1 VLARVPTPA
10 QGPYSWAAMSTRW
23 SVAPL
28 EACLA
33 GLLVAAG
40 IALAAVEPSGVTAGF
55 AAGGGAFAVLWVV
68 VGLFVARR
76 VPGNPVGPLLTAV
89 GLAVAFTAT
98 REVGWRVL
106 AARPHAA
113 ARLDWLVA
121 LLEES
126 SVWLFVALALLLAY
140 FPDGLL
146 PGPRWRPVPWVLVV
160 AAAIYQAWGA
170 FEQTPF
176 RSPLQELPRPFGPP
190 PVAFDLLGVVAEVTL
205 LGLFLGCAG
214 SLVVRF
220 RRSDEVQRRQLKVL
234 ALIGIAVPGFIVVCG
249 SELILLGHPGWAS
262 VVVGVAALAG
272 LPIAIAVGM
281 LRHDLYDVDRA
292 LSTTIA
298 YVLATGLLLTI
309 FAVASLVTGL
319 AMGRGSTVV
328 AAAATA
334 VAALALAPLRRR
346 LQRRVDR
353 RLYPLRQAA
362 LAAIEELQRD
372 IHVGAAEPEQLVDRL
387 RAALRDPQ
395 LRVGYRTRDGAGLV
409 DERGQSLDA
418 AGSVPVVTGRTA
430 IGALLPGSSS
440 TSPELLRQ
448 VAAASATLV
457 ELVRLRLE
465 LTAAL
470 REVEA
475 SRARL
480 VLAGDEERGRLGRDL
495 HDGAQQ
501 RLISLGMTL
510 RLAQRHLADGGT
522 DVDGLIDQT
531 VAELGTAVAELREIA
546 HGLRP
551 SSLDDGL
558 QAALVAL
565 TRHVPIQV
573 VLRVP
578 PEPLPDPVA
587 TTTFYVVSEA
597 IANVIK
603 HAEATRIDVAVERR
617 NGHVEVRIV
626 DDGKGGA
633 TVGAGSGLA
642 GLCDRVHA
650 VGGILALESER
661 GAGTTIEAVVP
672 CAS

>member
-1 VLARVPTPA
+1 MTGV
-10 QGPYSWAAMSTRW
+10 
-23 SVAPL
+23 
-28 EACLA
+28 
-33 GLLVAAG
+33 LVAAG

-76 VPGNPVGPLLTAV
+76 VRGNLVGPLLTAV

-121 LLEES
+121 VLEES

-146 PGPRWRPVPWVLVV
+146 PSRKWRPVPWVLVV
-160 AAAIYQAWGA
+160 AALIYQAWGA

-176 RSPLQELPRPFGPP
+176 RSSLQDLPRPFGPP
-190 PVAFDLLGVVAEVTL
+190 SLAFDLLGVAAEVTL

-214 SLVVRF
+214 SLVMRF
-220 RRSDEVQRRQLKVL
+220 RRSDEVRRRQLKWL
-234 ALIGIAVPGFIVVCG
+234 ALIGIAVPGFLVVCG
-249 SELILLGHPGWAS
+249 GELLLLGHPGWAS

-281 LRHDLYDVDRA
+281 LRHDLYDVDSA

-309 FAVASLVTGL
+309 FAVASFLTGL
-319 AMGRGSTVV
+319 AMGRGSTL
-328 AAAATA
+328 AAAGATA

-409 DERGQSLDA
+409 DERGTCLDGT
-418 AGSVPVVTGRTA
+418 GSVPVVTGQTP

-440 TSPELLRQ
+440 TSRELLHQ
-448 VAAASATLV
+448 VAAASATPV

-470 REVEA
+470 RDVEA

-501 RLISLGMTL
+501 RLISLGMHCGSRSVTW
-510 RLAQRHLADGGT
+510 RTAAPTWT
-522 DVDGLIDQT
+522 D
-531 VAELGTAVAELREIA
+531 
-546 HGLRP
+546 
-551 SSLDDGL
+551 
-558 QAALVAL
+558 
-565 TRHVPIQV
+565 
-573 VLRVP
+573 
-578 PEPLPDPVA
+578 
-587 TTTFYVVSEA
+587 
-597 IANVIK
+597 
-603 HAEATRIDVAVERR
+603 
-617 NGHVEVRIV
+617 
-626 DDGKGGA
+626 
-633 TVGAGSGLA
+633 
-642 GLCDRVHA
+642 
-650 VGGILALESER
+650 
-661 GAGTTIEAVVP
+661 
-672 CAS
+672 